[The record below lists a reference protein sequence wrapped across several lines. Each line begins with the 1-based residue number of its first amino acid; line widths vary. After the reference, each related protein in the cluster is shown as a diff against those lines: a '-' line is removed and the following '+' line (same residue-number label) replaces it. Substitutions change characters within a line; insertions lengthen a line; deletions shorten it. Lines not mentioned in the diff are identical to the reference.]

1 MTFDSQAQIE
11 RMGSLYGEP
20 RPVEHLRV
28 PPQSV
33 EAERAVLGGLMI
45 SGESWPLVSD
55 TLTEA
60 DFYRREHQLVWR
72 GIEALAN
79 AGKPFDVVT
88 LGEWF
93 ESQGLAGE
101 VANGAYLLDLSQ
113 AVHSAANIRAHA
125 DIVADMS
132 ARRKLISAG
141 TDMVNDGFQP
151 EGRELSELLASA
163 SQRLAELQP
172 AQRGG
177 LRRASESLS
186 AWFERFTR
194 LYERGDRMTGMPTP
208 WKGINAV
215 THGLQPETLYLF
227 AGRPSMGKSVLGLNL
242 ALFAAMRGHTTG
254 LFSLEMSTF
263 DCHNRNIASLSGV
276 PHDWIAA
283 PVKVD
288 EESVNGEEDYSSR
301 MHRALRDIKAA
312 PLYIDDTPSLT
323 VRQFEARARR
333 MHHRQPLDLLVVDH
347 IHDFRIDPKLSRF
360 EYGAIAQAGKNL
372 AKEWGIPVVML
383 AQLNRNVTGR
393 TDKRP
398 TLADLRESGELE
410 QKGDV
415 IGFLHREDYYDSPE
429 HKTHLQGVVEFHFAK
444 GRNIRAGERVN
455 LKNRFDVMRLD
466 DWEGPIPQA
475 PEHEPRRRGFKGS
488 RGMGRAA
495 GESA

>member
-1 MTFDSQAQIE
+1 MTFDAQAEIT
-11 RMGSLYGEP
+11 RMGALYGEP
-20 RPVEHLRV
+20 SGPQPRI

-33 EAERAVLGGLMI
+33 EAEQAVLGGLML
-45 SGESWPLVSD
+45 SGEAWPLVSD
-55 TLTEA
+55 VLAEA
-60 DFYRREHQLVWR
+60 DFYRRDHQLVWR
-72 GIEALAN
+72 GVEALAH

-101 VANGAYLLDLSQ
+101 VAGGSYLFELSR

-125 DIVADMS
+125 DIVADMA
-132 ARRKLISAG
+132 ARRRMIEAG
-141 TDMVNDGFQP
+141 TAMVNDGFQP

-177 LRRASESLS
+177 LRKASETLQG
-186 AWFERFTR
+186 WFDGFTR
-194 LYERGDRMTGMPTP
+194 RYSQGDRMTGMPTP
-208 WKGINAV
+208 WKRINEV
-215 THGLQPETLYLF
+215 THGLQPSTLYLF

-242 ALFAAMRGHTTG
+242 ALFAAMRGHTVG
-254 LFSLEMSTF
+254 LFSLEMSMD
-263 DCHNRNIASLSGV
+263 DCHTRNVASLTDI
-276 PHDWIAA
+276 PHDWLAA
-283 PVKVD
+283 PNPDD
-288 EESVNGEEDYSSR
+288 EPDEGYTSR
-301 MHRALRDIKAA
+301 MGVGIRDIKSA

-333 MHHRQPLDLLVVDH
+333 MHHRQPLELLVVDH

-360 EYGAIAQAGKNL
+360 ELGAIAQAGKNL

-429 HKTHLQGVVEFHFAK
+429 SKTHLQGVVEFHFAK

-455 LKNRFDVMRLD
+455 LRNRFDVMRLD
-466 DWEGPIPQA
+466 DWEGAFPEA
-475 PEHEPRRRGFKGS
+475 PEYQPARRGFRGS
-488 RGMGRAA
+488 PGRGRAA
-495 GESA
+495 GEGAA

>member
-1 MTFDSQAQIE
+1 MTLEARAEVE
-11 RMGSLYGEP
+11 RLGALYGEP
-20 RPVEHLRV
+20 SPAEGLRI
-28 PPQSV
+28 PPQSL
-33 EAERAVLGGLMI
+33 EAERAVLGGLML

-55 TLTEA
+55 TLAES
-60 DFYRREHQLVWR
+60 DFYRREHQLAWR
-72 GIEALAN
+72 GIESLAN

-177 LRRASESLS
+177 LRKASESLQS
-186 AWFERFTR
+186 WFEGFSRR
-194 LYERGDRMTGMPTP
+194 YERGDRLTGMPTP

-215 THGLQPETLYLF
+215 THGLQPSTLYLF

-242 ALFAAMRGHTTG
+242 ALFAAMRGHTVG
-254 LFSLEMSTF
+254 LFSLEMSTD
-263 DCHNRNIASLSGV
+263 DCHNRNIASLSDI

-283 PVKVD
+283 PD
-288 EESVNGEEDYSSR
+288 PAAEPEDGYSGA
-301 MHRALRDIKAA
+301 MHRAVRDIKGA

-333 MHHRQPLDLLVVDH
+333 MHHRQPLELLVVDH

-360 EYGAIAQAGKNL
+360 ELGAIAQAGKNL

-455 LKNRFDVMRLD
+455 LRNRFDVMRLD
-466 DWEGPIPQA
+466 DWEGEFPEA
-475 PEHEPRRRGFKGS
+475 PEYQPRKRGFSGS
-488 RGMGRAA
+488 RGMGRAS

>member
-1 MTFDSQAQIE
+1 MKFDAKAE
-11 RMGSLYGEP
+11 VGRMAALYGEP
-20 RPVEHLRV
+20 HRESPVPHVRI
-28 PPQSV
+28 PPQSI
-33 EAERAVLGGLMI
+33 EAEQAVLGGLML
-45 SGESWPLVSD
+45 SAEAWPLVSD

-60 DFYRREHQLVWR
+60 DFYRRDNALVWR
-72 GIEALAN
+72 GIEALAT

-101 VANGAYLLDLSQ
+101 VENGAYLVELSR

-125 DIVADMS
+125 EIVTDMA
-132 ARRKLISAG
+132 ARRGLIAAG

-177 LRRASESLS
+177 LRKASESLQS
-186 AWFERFTR
+186 WFDRFTR
-194 LYERGDRMTGMPTP
+194 LYERGDRLTGMPTP
-208 WKGINAV
+208 WSAINTA
-215 THGLQPETLYLF
+215 TRGLQPSTLYLI
-227 AGRPSMGKSVLGLNL
+227 AARPSMGKSVWGLNL
-242 ALFAAMRGHTTG
+242 ATFAALRGHTVG
-254 LFSLEMSTF
+254 VFSLEMSV
-263 DCHNRNIASLSGV
+263 DECLSRNVAALSGV
-276 PHDWIAA
+276 PHDWVTA
-283 PVKVD
+283 PSPEGD
-288 EESVNGEEDYSSR
+288 DDYSTR
-301 MHRALRDIKAA
+301 LYPAVRKIKAA
-312 PLYIDDTPSLT
+312 PLYIDDTPALT

-333 MHHRQPLDLLVVDH
+333 MHQRQPLELLVIDH
-347 IHDFRIDPKLSRF
+347 IHDFRIDPKLARF

-415 IGFLHREDYYDSPE
+415 IGFLHRENYYDSPE
-429 HKTHLQGVVEFHFAK
+429 QKTHLQGMVEFHFAK
-444 GRNIRAGERVN
+444 GRNIRAGERVS
-455 LKNRFDVMRLD
+455 LRNRFDVMRLD
-466 DWEGPIPQA
+466 DWEGPLPREPEPQQ
-475 PEHEPRRRGFKGS
+475 RRRGFGGA
-488 RGMGRAA
+488 RPGGPDRAA
-495 GESA
+495 GGDS